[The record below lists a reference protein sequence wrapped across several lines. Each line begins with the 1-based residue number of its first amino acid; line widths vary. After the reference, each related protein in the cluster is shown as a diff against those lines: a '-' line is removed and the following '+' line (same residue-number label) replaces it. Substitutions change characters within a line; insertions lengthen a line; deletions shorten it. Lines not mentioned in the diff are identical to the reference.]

1 MSENGTDD
9 GDARR
14 GDLSREDAHPRARAA
29 LTDAF
34 FWDASDPGGPFGDET
49 GLDVLEALRD
59 LRVEDPRGSP
69 LALLGAL
76 LARWKIADEGWD
88 VVDQGEVQA
97 LGEADELGLI
107 TRDQA
112 IIALA
117 FAQIIVDGKVDAEV
131 RRRAILALARQA
143 LPALLAPFGPRARQ
157 REAHV
162 TRMRE
167 VLSPRWD

>member
-1 MSENGTDD
+1 MTGNGTDE
-9 GDARR
+9 GDPRR
-14 GDLSREDAHPRARAA
+14 AELSREDAHPRARAA

-34 FWDASDPGGPFGDET
+34 FWDASDPAGPFGDET

-69 LALLGAL
+69 LGLLGEL
-76 LARWKIADEGWD
+76 LARWEIADEGWD
-88 VVDQGEVQA
+88 VVEAGEVQA

-112 IIALA
+112 ILALA
-117 FAQIIVDGKVDAEV
+117 FAQIIVDGRVDAEV

-143 LPALLAPFGPRARQ
+143 LPALLAGFGPRARK
-157 REAHV
+157 REAYV

-167 VLSPRWD
+167 VLGQRWD

>member
-9 GDARR
+9 GDGQR

-34 FWDASDPGGPFGDET
+34 FWDASDPSGPFGDET

-69 LALLGAL
+69 LVMLSGL
-76 LARWKIADEGWD
+76 LARWEIADEGWD
-88 VVDQGEVQA
+88 VVEAGEVQA
-97 LGEADELGLI
+97 LGEADELGLV

-112 IIALA
+112 IVALA

-131 RRRAILALARQA
+131 RRRAILALARQG
-143 LPALLAPFGPRARQ
+143 LPALLAAFGLRARR
-157 REAHV
+157 REAYV

-167 VLSPRWD
+167 VLAQRWD